1 MRIICKTPVT
11 TPVMMSKTDRFEPRK
26 RARRR
31 ALQAIYQWQIT
42 NQEADEILRQFRA
55 VQDLSQV
62 DVEHFEN
69 LLRGVINDKERLIDA
84 LEPFLDRP
92 MDQVDVMER
101 VVLMIGAWELL
112 DCPEIPYRVVLDE
125 SVDLARRFGS
135 EQGHSYVNAVLDK
148 AARKLRADE
157 VATTGKP

>member
-1 MRIICKTPVT
+1 
-11 TPVMMSKTDRFEPRK
+11 MSKTDRFGPRK

-42 NQEADEILRQFRA
+42 DQGADEILRQFREI
-55 VQDLSQV
+55 QDLSQV
-62 DVEHFEN
+62 DEPYFER
-69 LLRGVINDKERLIDA
+69 LLRGVIKQKKRLIDA
-84 LEPFLDRP
+84 LKPFLDRP
-92 MDQVDVMER
+92 MEQVDVMER

-148 AARKLRADE
+148 AARQWRADE
-157 VATTGKP
+157 IKSTAKR

>member
-1 MRIICKTPVT
+1 
-11 TPVMMSKTDRFEPRK
+11 MSKQDRFGPRK

-42 NQEADEILRQFRA
+42 HQDANEILRQFREM
-55 VQDLSQV
+55 QDLSQV
-62 DVEHFEN
+62 DEEYFER
-69 LLRGVINDKERLIDA
+69 LLRCVINQNERLNDA

-92 MDQVDVMER
+92 LDQLDVMER

-112 DCPEIPYRVVLDE
+112 DCPELPYRVVLDE

-135 EQGHSYVNAVLDK
+135 EQGHSYVNAVLDQ
-148 AARKLRADE
+148 AARKWRAVE
-157 VATTGKP
+157 IATPPGH

>member
-1 MRIICKTPVT
+1 
-11 TPVMMSKTDRFEPRK
+11 MSKGDRFGPRK

-42 NQEADEILRQFRA
+42 HQDATEILRQFREI
-55 VQDLSQV
+55 QDLSQV
-62 DVEHFEN
+62 DEVYFEQ
-69 LLRGVINDKERLIDA
+69 LLRCVIKHKDRLIEA

-101 VVLMIGAWELL
+101 VVLLIGAWELL
-112 DCPEIPYRVVLDE
+112 DCPDLPYRVVLDE

-135 EQGHSYVNAVLDK
+135 EQGHAYVNAVLDK
-148 AARKLRADE
+148 AARKWRADE
-157 VATTGKP
+157 VATTGQR

>member
-1 MRIICKTPVT
+1 
-11 TPVMMSKTDRFEPRK
+11 MSKTDRFGPRK

-42 NQEADEILRQFRA
+42 DQGADEILRQFREI
-55 VQDLSQV
+55 QDLSQV
-62 DVEHFEN
+62 DEPYFER
-69 LLRGVINDKERLIDA
+69 LLRGVIKQKKRLIDA
-84 LEPFLDRP
+84 LKPFLDRP
-92 MDQVDVMER
+92 MEQVDVMER

-148 AARKLRADE
+148 AARKWRADE
-157 VATTGKP
+157 MASTAKR

>member
-1 MRIICKTPVT
+1 
-11 TPVMMSKTDRFEPRK
+11 MSKHDRFGPRK

-42 NQEADEILRQFRA
+42 HQDASEILRQFREM
-55 VQDLSQV
+55 QDLSQV
-62 DVEHFEN
+62 DEVYF
-69 LLRGVINDKERLIDA
+69 ERLMRCVIEQNERLNDA

-92 MDQVDVMER
+92 LDQVDVMER

-112 DCPEIPYRVVLDE
+112 DCPELPYRVVLDE
-125 SVDLARRFGS
+125 SIDLARRFGS

-148 AARKLRADE
+148 AARKWRADE
-157 VATTGKP
+157 IRT

>member
-1 MRIICKTPVT
+1 MTPVI
-11 TPVMMSKTDRFEPRK
+11 MSKTDRFGPRK

-42 NQEADEILRQFRA
+42 HQEADEILRQFRE

-62 DVEHFEN
+62 DVGHFEN
-69 LLRGVINDKERLIDA
+69 LLRGVINGKERLIDT

-92 MDQVDVMER
+92 MEQVDVMER

-112 DCPEIPYRVVLDE
+112 DCPEMPYRVVLDE

-135 EQGHSYVNAVLDK
+135 EQGYSYVNAVLDK
-148 AARKLRADE
+148 AARELRADE
-157 VATTGKP
+157 VATTGKG

>member
-1 MRIICKTPVT
+1 MGKR
-11 TPVMMSKTDRFEPRK
+11 DRFGPRK

-42 NQEADEILRQFRA
+42 HQDATEILRQFHEM
-55 VQDLSQV
+55 QDLSQV
-62 DVEHFEN
+62 DEAYFER
-69 LLRGVINDKERLIDA
+69 LLRCVIKHKERLIDA

-92 MDQVDVMER
+92 LDQVDVMER

-112 DCPEIPYRVVLDE
+112 DCPELPYRVVLDE

-135 EQGHSYVNAVLDK
+135 EQGHTYVNAVLDK
-148 AARKLRADE
+148 AARKWRADE
-157 VATTGKP
+157 IATPPRH

>member
-1 MRIICKTPVT
+1 
-11 TPVMMSKTDRFEPRK
+11 MSKTDRFEPRK

-42 NQEADEILRQFRA
+42 HQDANEILRQFREI
-55 VQDLSQV
+55 QDLSQV
-62 DVEHFEN
+62 DVGHFEE
-69 LLRGVINDKERLIDA
+69 LLRGVINEAKRLTEA
-84 LEPFLDRP
+84 LEPFMDRP
-92 MDQVDVMER
+92 MEQVDVMER

-112 DCPEIPYRVVLDE
+112 ECPEMPYRVVLNE

-157 VATTGKP
+157 VATSGKP

>member
-1 MRIICKTPVT
+1 
-11 TPVMMSKTDRFEPRK
+11 MSKNDRFGPRK

-42 NQEADEILRQFRA
+42 HQSADEILRQFREI
-55 VQDLSQV
+55 QDLSQV
-62 DVEHFEN
+62 DQPYFEQ
-69 LLRGVINDKERLIDA
+69 LLQCVIKHKDRLIDA
-84 LEPFLDRP
+84 IEPFLDRP

-112 DCPEIPYRVVLDE
+112 DCPDTPYRVVLDE

-135 EQGHSYVNAVLDK
+135 EQGHSYVNAILDK
-148 AARKLRADE
+148 AARKWRAEE
-157 VATTGKP
+157 VVTTG

>member
-1 MRIICKTPVT
+1 
-11 TPVMMSKTDRFEPRK
+11 MSKNDRFGPRK

-42 NQEADEILRQFRA
+42 HQSADEILRQFREI
-55 VQDLSQV
+55 QDLSQV
-62 DVEHFEN
+62 DQPYFEQ
-69 LLRGVINDKERLIDA
+69 LLQCVIKQKDRLIDA

-112 DCPEIPYRVVLDE
+112 DCPDVPYRVVLDE

-135 EQGHSYVNAVLDK
+135 EQGHSYVNAILDK
-148 AARKLRADE
+148 AARKWRAE
-157 VATTGKP
+157 EVVATG

>member
-1 MRIICKTPVT
+1 
-11 TPVMMSKTDRFEPRK
+11 MSKTDRFEPRK

-42 NQEADEILRQFRA
+42 HQDASEILRQFRE

-62 DVEHFEN
+62 DVGHFEI
-69 LLRGVINDKERLIDA
+69 LLLGVINENKRLIDA

-112 DCPEIPYRVVLDE
+112 ECPEMPYRVVLDE

-148 AARKLRADE
+148 AARTLRADE
-157 VATTGKP
+157 VASSG

>member
-1 MRIICKTPVT
+1 
-11 TPVMMSKTDRFEPRK
+11 MSKNDRFGPRK

-42 NQEADEILRQFRA
+42 HQSADEILRQFREI
-55 VQDLSQV
+55 QDLSQV
-62 DVEHFEN
+62 DQPYFEQ
-69 LLRGVINDKERLIDA
+69 LLQCVIKHKDRLIDA

-112 DCPEIPYRVVLDE
+112 DCPDMPYRVVLDE

-135 EQGHSYVNAVLDK
+135 EQGHSYVNAILDK
-148 AARKLRADE
+148 AARKWRAEE
-157 VATTGKP
+157 VVSTG

>member
-1 MRIICKTPVT
+1 
-11 TPVMMSKTDRFEPRK
+11 MSKNDRFGPRK

-42 NQEADEILRQFRA
+42 HQSADEILRQFREI
-55 VQDLSQV
+55 QDLSQV
-62 DVEHFEN
+62 DQPYFEQ
-69 LLRGVINDKERLIDA
+69 LLKCVIKHKDRLIDA

-112 DCPEIPYRVVLDE
+112 DCPDLPYRVVLDE

-135 EQGHSYVNAVLDK
+135 EQGHSYVNAILDK
-148 AARKLRADE
+148 VARKWRAEE
-157 VATTGKP
+157 VVTTG

>member
-1 MRIICKTPVT
+1 
-11 TPVMMSKTDRFEPRK
+11 MSKTDRFGPRK

-42 NQEADEILRQFRA
+42 HQDADEILRQFREI
-55 VQDLSQV
+55 QDLSQV
-62 DVEHFEN
+62 DEAYFEQ
-69 LLRGVINDKERLIDA
+69 LLRCVINQKERLIDA
-84 LEPFLDRP
+84 LQPFLDRP

-112 DCPEIPYRVVLDE
+112 DCPEMPYRVVLNE

-148 AARKLRADE
+148 AAREWRADE
-157 VATTGKP
+157 IASNPQG

>member
-1 MRIICKTPVT
+1 
-11 TPVMMSKTDRFEPRK
+11 MSKPDRYGPRK

-42 NQEADEILRQFRA
+42 HQDADEILRQFRE

-62 DVEHFEN
+62 DEAYFEQ
-69 LLRGVINDKERLIDA
+69 LLRCVIKGKDRLFDA
-84 LEPFLDRP
+84 LDPFLDRP

-112 DCPEIPYRVVLDE
+112 DCPAMPYRVVLDE

-148 AARKLRADE
+148 AARKWRADE
-157 VATTGKP
+157 VAKTG

>member
-1 MRIICKTPVT
+1 
-11 TPVMMSKTDRFEPRK
+11 MSKTDRFEPRK

-42 NQEADEILRQFRA
+42 HQEADEILRQFREI
-55 VQDLSQV
+55 QDLSQV
-62 DVEHFEN
+62 DVGHFEE
-69 LLRGVINDKERLIDA
+69 LLRGVINETKRLTEA
-84 LEPFLDRP
+84 LEPFMDRP
-92 MDQVDVMER
+92 MEQVDVMER

-112 DCPEIPYRVVLDE
+112 ECPEMPYRVVLNE

-157 VATTGKP
+157 VATSGKP

>member
-1 MRIICKTPVT
+1 
-11 TPVMMSKTDRFEPRK
+11 MSKTDRFGPRK

-42 NQEADEILRQFRA
+42 HQEADEILRQFRE

-69 LLRGVINDKERLIDA
+69 LLLGVINDNERLIDA

-92 MDQVDVMER
+92 MDQVDIMER

-112 DCPEIPYRVVLDE
+112 DCPEMPYRVVLDE

-135 EQGHSYVNAVLDK
+135 EQGHAYVNAVLDK

-157 VATTGKP
+157 VAATGKP

>member
-1 MRIICKTPVT
+1 
-11 TPVMMSKTDRFEPRK
+11 MSKTDRFEPRK

-42 NQEADEILRQFRA
+42 RQDASEILRQFREI
-55 VQDLSQV
+55 QDLSQV
-62 DVEHFEN
+62 DVGHFEN
-69 LLRGVINDKERLIDA
+69 LLRGVINENKRLIDA
-84 LEPFLDRP
+84 LGPFLDRP

-112 DCPEIPYRVVLDE
+112 ECPETPYRVVLDE

-157 VATTGKP
+157 VATSGKR

>member
-1 MRIICKTPVT
+1 
-11 TPVMMSKTDRFEPRK
+11 MSKQDRFGPRK

-42 NQEADEILRQFRA
+42 HQDANEILRQFREM
-55 VQDLSQV
+55 QDLSQV
-62 DVEHFEN
+62 DEEYFER
-69 LLRGVINDKERLIDA
+69 LLRCVINQNERLSDA

-92 MDQVDVMER
+92 LEQLDVMER

-112 DCPEIPYRVVLDE
+112 DCPELPYRVVLDE

-135 EQGHSYVNAVLDK
+135 EQGHSYVNAVLDQ
-148 AARKLRADE
+148 AARKWRAVE
-157 VATTGKP
+157 IATPPGH

>member
-1 MRIICKTPVT
+1 
-11 TPVMMSKTDRFEPRK
+11 MSKTDRFGPRK

-42 NQEADEILRQFRA
+42 DQGADEILRQFREI
-55 VQDLSQV
+55 QDLSQV
-62 DVEHFEN
+62 DEPYFER
-69 LLRGVINDKERLIDA
+69 LLRGVIKQKERLIDA
-84 LEPFLDRP
+84 LKPFLDRP
-92 MDQVDVMER
+92 MEQVDVMER

-148 AARKLRADE
+148 AARKWRADE
-157 VATTGKP
+157 MASTAKR

>member
-1 MRIICKTPVT
+1 
-11 TPVMMSKTDRFEPRK
+11 MSKTDRFEPRK

-42 NQEADEILRQFRA
+42 HQDASEILRQFRE

-62 DVEHFEN
+62 DVGHFEI
-69 LLRGVINDKERLIDA
+69 LLQGVINENKRLIDA

-112 DCPEIPYRVVLDE
+112 DCPEMPYRVVLDE

-157 VATTGKP
+157 VASTGEQ

>member
-1 MRIICKTPVT
+1 
-11 TPVMMSKTDRFEPRK
+11 MSKTDRFGPRK

-42 NQEADEILRQFRA
+42 DQDASEILRQFRKM
-55 VQDLSQV
+55 QDLSQV
-62 DVEHFEN
+62 DEVYFEQ
-69 LLRGVINDKERLIDA
+69 LLLGVIEQKQRLIDA

-112 DCPEIPYRVVLDE
+112 DRTEMPYRVVLDE

-148 AARKLRADE
+148 AARKWRADE
-157 VATTGKP
+157 AAKTGKR

>member
-1 MRIICKTPVT
+1 
-11 TPVMMSKTDRFEPRK
+11 MSKTDRFGPRK

-42 NQEADEILRQFRA
+42 HQDASEILRQFREI
-55 VQDLSQV
+55 QDLSQV
-62 DVEHFEN
+62 DVVYFEQ
-69 LLRGVINDKERLIDA
+69 LLRCVIKEKERLDEA

-112 DCPEIPYRVVLDE
+112 DCPEMPYRVVLDE

-148 AARKLRADE
+148 AARKWRADE
-157 VATTGKP
+157 VITTG